1 MIIQHL
7 TSLPICSLV
16 DLFSTQNP
24 TANFVSV
31 KRNLLE
37 YYSLLQT
44 TELTNSVLSALPLPR
59 TLDPDHPT
67 PLPGRLRT
75 LGFLMRDSVSAL
87 TRLPFFIFPL
97 IVHSPIYI
105 LGRLGARL
113 VEHEEETQA
122 QNKVILGLL
131 FLLMIYPLS
140 FWLLWALFLYTPTGA
155 VLAAV
160 TVYLFAVYHTKL
172 INENYEQCVA
182 LLLFAKE
189 NKLTTVDSVPNDS

>member
-1 MIIQHL
+1 M
-7 TSLPICSLV
+7 V
-16 DLFSTQNP
+16 DLFSTTNA
-24 TANFVSV
+24 TANFNSV

-75 LGFLMRDSVSAL
+75 LGVLVRDTVSAL
-87 TRLPFFIFPL
+87 ARLPFFFLPL
-97 IVHSPIYI
+97 IAHMPIYI

-122 QNKVILGLL
+122 QNKVIIGLF
-131 FLLMIYPLS
+131 FLLLIIYPLA
-140 FWLLWALFLYTPTGA
+140 FWILWALFLYTRTGA

-160 TVYLFAVYHTKL
+160 TVWLFAMYHTKL
-172 INENYEQCVA
+172 INGRFSQDIHA
-182 LLLFAKE
+182 LRP
-189 NKLTTVDSVPNDS
+189 TTNGHIQIITSSTPSDRFPDSMRVY

>member
-1 MIIQHL
+1 M
-7 TSLPICSLV
+7 V
-16 DLFSTQNP
+16 DLFSTKDA
-24 TANFVSV
+24 TANFNSV

-75 LGFLMRDSVSAL
+75 LGVLIRDSISVLA
-87 TRLPFFIFPL
+87 RLPFFIFPL
-97 IVHSPIYI
+97 IAHMPIYI

-122 QNKVILGLL
+122 QSKVLIGLL
-131 FLLMIYPLS
+131 FLLLIIYPLA
-140 FWLLWALFLYTPTGA
+140 FWLLWALLLYTRTGA

-160 TVYLFAVYHTKL
+160 TVWLFAMYHTKL
-172 INENYEQCVA
+172 INGEFFRDASCFE
-182 LLLFAKE
+182 
-189 NKLTTVDSVPNDS
+189 TDH